1 MGINLVSPTAFS
13 SAALVYD
20 TVAVTGGSTDST
32 ASMTKVA
39 GVTVAAALEVQSTNG
54 ALLLPRMTA
63 VQIAALT
70 PVVDGM
76 MAYDSTNG
84 TPVVRSA
91 GVWGGQSELFSVVTL
106 TQANIQGMFAVPVS
120 VLPAPGAG
128 KTIIV
133 HKATLYN
140 NFNTAAFATG
150 GDTVLQYGNAAN
162 GAGTNSLAIPFPAA
176 FINSAVDALRS
187 ADGETD
193 ATLINISNTGIFISN
208 QTAAFTLGNAA
219 STVVVN
225 IWYSIINAN
234 VGP

>member
-1 MGINLVSPTAFS
+1 MGINLVSPS
-13 SAALVYD
+13 SFTSGFLIGD
-20 TVAVTGGSTDST
+20 TVTVSGGSTDST

-39 GVTVAAALEVQSTNG
+39 GVTVAAALELQSTQG
-54 ALLLPRMTA
+54 ALLLPRMTSA
-63 VQIAALT
+63 QIAALT

-76 MAYDSTNG
+76 VAYDSTNG
-84 TPVVRSA
+84 TAVVHSA
-91 GVWGGQSELFSVVTL
+91 GVWGGQGNLSAVVTL
-106 TQANIQGMFAVPVS
+106 TQANIQGMFAAPVAI
-120 VLPAPGAG
+120 LPAPGAG

-140 NFNTAAFATG
+140 NFNTAAFANG
-150 GDTVLQYGNAAN
+150 GVAILQYGNAAN
-162 GAGTNSLAIPFPAA
+162 GAGTDSLANTFPAA

-187 ADGETD
+187 EDGVTGS
-193 ATLINISNTGIFISN
+193 TMTNISNTGIFISN
-208 QTAAFTLGNAA
+208 QTAAFTGGNAA